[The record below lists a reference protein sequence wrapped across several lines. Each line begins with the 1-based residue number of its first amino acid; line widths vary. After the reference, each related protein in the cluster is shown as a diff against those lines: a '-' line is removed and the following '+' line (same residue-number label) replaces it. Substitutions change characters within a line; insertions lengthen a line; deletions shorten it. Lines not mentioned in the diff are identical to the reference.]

1 MKGTQVYP
9 RKYCNKIAKRHLKLK
24 KLPLQSLLPEGLYQ
38 KCDDRRQLVD
48 FQQFNQRWKLA
59 DIDNVEPWPQPNIHV
74 LTTM

>member
-1 MKGTQVYP
+1 
-9 RKYCNKIAKRHLKLK
+9 
-24 KLPLQSLLPEGLYQ
+24 
-38 KCDDRRQLVD
+38 VD